1 MNDLGSGSLIDFSL
15 YGLEQEPTVQEVVKT
30 GVDVVTFSGDKLLGG
45 TQAGII
51 VGKKASIKK
60 LIKNPLNRAL
70 RIDKLILAALES
82 TLRLYIDQETVIQKI
97 PTLKMITL
105 PLEEIEKRA
114 NNFKSRLQK
123 NIPDHVEIQVVD
135 DSSQVGG
142 GALPSQQLP
151 TKVVAISSESLSVK
165 KLEEHLRNNRPSII
179 ARISKDQLRI
189 DIRTVNKDEE
199 KVIEN
204 SLRKILNG
212 FSK

>member
-1 MNDLGSGSLIDFSL
+1 M
-15 YGLEQEPTVQEVVKT
+15 
-30 GVDVVTFSGDKLLGG
+30 
-45 TQAGII
+45 
-51 VGKKASIKK
+51 
-60 LIKNPLNRAL
+60 
-70 RIDKLILAALES
+70 
-82 TLRLYIDQETVIQKI
+82 
-97 PTLKMITL
+97 
-105 PLEEIEKRA
+105 
-114 NNFKSRLQK
+114 QK

-151 TKVVAISSESLSVK
+151 TKVVAIRSESISVK
-165 KLEEHLRNNRPSII
+165 KLEEHLRDNRPSII

-189 DIRTVNKDEE
+189 DIRTVNKNEE